1 MLDMHPTDGSVWFV
15 ALCTVQRIDASGYL
29 TTPVAVDNVCGF
41 AGDGGPAVA
50 ARLNVPRAVAIA
62 PLGPLFGT
70 IFISDGNHV
79 IRAVRDGIISTF
91 AGVAGKPG
99 YNGLGPA
106 AATSLFLRNPAGLA
120 VVGDDLYF
128 ADISNYVVRSVSRDG
143 VMRTLLG
150 GPIPNSGGVTAGA
163 LNITFAYSVMPDWPP
178 SNESFIL
185 TDTSRIFRV
194 FVSNRSGTRLAG
206 QPGGSSA
213 RGNTGDGGPATL
225 ARVNMG
231 PYVQNLA
238 WDASGNLLFASTID
252 NTIRSISPTG
262 IINTLQIP
270 STSSAAPAATEG
282 NATELPFQASATAV
296 SVTAR
301 VGVATGPGGAVLFVD
316 NRHVVFS
323 VDVSGTLKVV
333 AGELNQAG
341 YAGDGGLATLAR
353 LNFPINAAFARN
365 GDIIISEYNNNVLRL
380 IDAKGIMTTF
390 AGNAS
395 RAGGYSGD
403 GGSASKATF
412 RNPTRLAWSATD
424 ETLYVTDHGNNIVR
438 RIRAGIISTVA
449 GNRSVGYFGDGGLA
463 SNAMFTFY
471 WTRVGLTFSTG
482 FYGGNLAVMEDVGV
496 LLIADSG
503 NSVVRAVNLSAGTIA
518 HWAGTPRVV
527 AWSGDGGPAT
537 AAAFRFV
544 HGLAYCA
551 VTRRVFI
558 ADALSYVIRAV
569 DVVSGIIST
578 VVGTGSASVAVRGFS
593 DVLTNPTTAVLGV
606 VTSLAVSADGL
617 FLYLSDT
624 DNSRI
629 RVVVFNRS
637 TLCPPGFV
645 CTCGRNTVACAT
657 PAVFCR
663 NNSSAPVATTPGY
676 VAVASPS
683 PFIAG
688 AVVYASQQLCPVGS
702 FCPAGAPLPCPPGSF
717 GVYEGQAA
725 ASDCL
730 ACGDGTYLSSAG
742 VAADSGGGSFTAP
755 LAANLMPSPCLPC
768 PPGSWAGLRS
778 TNCTLCD
785 PGTALAGAGN
795 GAGDGSAAGACA
807 ACPAGSFSLFGAAAC
822 WPTLPGDSFARDLAI
837 NSLLFERRVPVL
849 SGNLEPDAATALTLR
864 VAVPIVVLFSLPY
877 VALLVLS
884 TAKSVSRFRA
894 FLTALASVDQYAIKP
909 PAADGLAPTM
919 RRSPAGGALFIVVIG
934 FVIALMSST
943 AQQFLYYNVLQV
955 SSLLP
960 LSLADEARY
969 ATLPRTALFA
979 TVPANSGLA
988 ALATG
993 SGSSPVTGFAV
1004 AIRTQGALCAAPL
1017 ANESSLGSGAFA
1029 SRVAANAATGDAVAV
1044 FTCAGCSLTGLSYLQ
1059 LTYDPSCQTFAVTV
1073 TAVGVGGG
1081 WSAAAVYVV
1090 RYDAPLTDARATFP
1104 LRLEAIQDRT
1114 GGGQPGE
1121 IAASGRSAVG
1131 YAVGGVTATE
1141 STPSDTGSLPDAPVN
1156 VRVDLVLAND
1166 YELTEL
1172 TQITTMLRLFSLMTA
1187 WLGLLG
1193 LGAVLLKLHT
1203 TVAVR
1208 VSSPREE
1215 ATKAIATAPPPPSL
1229 TPRRRSAAADKA
1241 AARATALASYRS
1253 VHYDARH
1260 SGGGGGG
1267 GGDGG
1272 GGAGGDAAVASAAYY
1287 SAHGNNKG
1295 DIDALPPGWSS
1306 MWSARAQATYYI
1318 DPAGRKSWALPSAQ
1332 AAASED
1338 TVGAAAADAEDAAA
1352 ANAVDAAVAND
1363 DAAGADFDAAGSHGS
1378 ERGGDGDGG
1387 ENGREPG
1394 GEPDGEP
1401 GGKPGGKPGCKLGG
1415 ELGGDLPSATAGDEL
1430 PAGWVSAWTDE
1441 GCACTAARGAAAAL
1455 LFRRGERRH
1464 CPPTSRA
1471 APSARRRVLQKYRGR
1486 LFQLGAPDRAGRG
1499 RGRGRGA
1506 ARRLGRA
1513 VERGDASRVL
1523 HSLGDGAVELAAPV
1537 CMREERR
1544 NSSFFK

>member
-1 MLDMHPTDGSVWFV
+1 V
-15 ALCTVQRIDASGYL
+15 
-29 TTPVAVDNVCGF
+29 
-41 AGDGGPAVA
+41 
-50 ARLNVPRAVAIA
+50 
-62 PLGPLFGT
+62 
-70 IFISDGNHV
+70 
-79 IRAVRDGIISTF
+79 
-91 AGVAGKPG
+91 
-99 YNGLGPA
+99 
-106 AATSLFLRNPAGLA
+106 FL
-120 VVGDDLYF
+120 
-128 ADISNYVVRSVSRDG
+128 
-143 VMRTLLG
+143 
-150 GPIPNSGGVTAGA
+150 
-163 LNITFAYSVMPDWPP
+163 
-178 SNESFIL
+178 
-185 TDTSRIFRV
+185 
-194 FVSNRSGTRLAG
+194 SNRSGTRLAG
-206 QPGGSSA
+206 QLQ
-213 RGNTGDGGPATL
+213 RGNTGDGGQATL
-225 ARVNMG
+225 ARVNTG
-231 PYVQNLA
+231 PYTQNIA
-238 WDASGNLLFASTID
+238 WDASGNLLLASTID
-252 NTIRSISPTG
+252 NIIRSITPDG
-262 IINTLQIP
+262 IINTIQIP
-270 STSSAAPAATEG
+270 ATRSTAPTKG
-282 NATELPFQASATAV
+282 GSNATVLALQASAVAV
-296 SVTAR
+296 SLTAR
-301 VGVATGPGGAVLFVD
+301 VGVATGAGGAVLFAD
-316 NRHVVFS
+316 NRHVMYK
-323 VDVSGTLKVV
+323 VDASGTLKIV
-333 AGELNQAG
+333 AGMLNQIG
-341 YAGDGGLATLAR
+341 SDGDGGLAIQAR
-353 LNFPINAAFARN
+353 LNYPINAVFAGN
-365 GDIIISEYNNNVLRL
+365 GSIVISEMSGNVLRSL
-380 IDAKGIMTTF
+380 SAEGIITTL

-395 RAGGYSGD
+395 APGGYSGD
-403 GGSASKATF
+403 GGPASRATL
-412 RNPTRLAWSATD
+412 RGPSRMAWSATD
-424 ETLYVTDHGNNIVR
+424 ETLYVTDHSNSIVR
-438 RIRAGIISTVA
+438 RIRDGRITTVA
-449 GNRSVGYFGDGGLA
+449 GNRSVGYNGDGGLA
-463 SNAMFTFY
+463 LNATFTFVF
-471 WTRVGLTFSTG
+471 TRPGATPAATG
-482 FYGGNLAVMEDVGV
+482 TTMYGGALAIMEDVGI

-518 HWAGTPRVV
+518 RWAGTPRVV
-527 AWSGDGGPAT
+527 AWGGDGGPAT
-537 AAAFRFV
+537 AASFRLV
-544 HGLAYCA
+544 QGLAYCA

-569 DVVSGIIST
+569 DAVSGTITTI
-578 VVGTGSASVAVRGFS
+578 VGTGSASVVVRGFS
-593 DVLTNPTTAVLGV
+593 DALTNPAAVLLGM
-606 VTSLAVSADGL
+606 VTSLAVSNDGL
-617 FLYLSDT
+617 FLYISDT
-624 DNSRI
+624 DNSCV
-629 RVVVFNRS
+629 RVVVFNGS

-645 CTCGRNTVACAT
+645 CTCGRNTVACAS
-657 PAVFCR
+657 PAAFCR
-663 NNSSAPVATTPGY
+663 GSSSAPVATTPGY
-676 VAVASPS
+676 AAVASPS

-717 GVYEGQAA
+717 GVYEGQTA

-730 ACGDGTYLSSAG
+730 ACGDGTYLASAG
-742 VAADSGGGSFTAP
+742 VAADSGGGSFAAP
-755 LAANLMPSPCLPC
+755 LAADLMPSPCLPC

-795 GAGDGSAAGACA
+795 GAGDGLAADACA

-849 SGNLEPDAATALTLR
+849 SGNLEPDAATALTVR

-934 FVIALMSST
+934 FVIALMTST

-969 ATLPRTALFA
+969 ATLPRTALLA

-993 SGSSPVTGFAV
+993 SGSSPATGFAV

-1029 SRVAANAATGDAVAV
+1029 SRVAADAATGDAVAV

-1156 VRVDLVLAND
+1156 VRVDLVLASD

-1172 TQITTMLRLFSLMTA
+1172 TQITTLLRLFSLMTA

-1193 LGAVLLKLHT
+1193 LGAILLKLHT

-1208 VSSPREE
+1208 VSSPRDE
-1215 ATKAIATAPPPPSL
+1215 ATKAHATAPPPPSL

-1272 GGAGGDAAVASAAYY
+1272 GGAASAAAGGDAAVASAAYY
-1287 SAHGNNKG
+1287 FAHGNNKG

-1363 DAAGADFDAAGSHGS
+1363 DAAGADFDAAGGHGS
-1378 ERGGDGDGG
+1378 GKRGGDGDGG

-1401 GGKPGGKPGCKLGG
+1401 GGKPGEKPGGKLGG

-1513 VERGDASRVL
+1513 LERGDASRVL